1 MESCSTPGRAQIS
14 IQMAGLLENNFV
26 LVARGLLQAKG
37 LGEVAWRRAF
47 LTTAGIPKLASTG
60 TEAHLQV

>member
-1 MESCSTPGRAQIS
+1 
-14 IQMAGLLENNFV
+14 MAGLLENNFV

-37 LGEVAWRRAF
+37 LGEVARRRAF